1 MPFQSQS
8 LKIIWF
14 HTPNHANGYCRFS
27 YRFLNA
33 ESDLVDIFFR
43 TDIHSQII

>member
-1 MPFQSQS
+1 MPFQSQN
-8 LKIIWF
+8 LKITWF
-14 HTPNHANGYCRFS
+14 HTPNHANGYCCFS

-33 ESDLVDIFFR
+33 ESDLVGIFFR